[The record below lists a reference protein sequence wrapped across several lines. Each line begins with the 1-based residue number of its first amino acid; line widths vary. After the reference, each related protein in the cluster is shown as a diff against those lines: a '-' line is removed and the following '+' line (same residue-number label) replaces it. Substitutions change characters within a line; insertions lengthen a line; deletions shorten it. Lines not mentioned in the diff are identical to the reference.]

1 MTAVI
6 NSVVC
11 QKSRM
16 TYSRSPTPV
25 ARFKVQKQTSESNRI
40 QRCKSPEAGD
50 LAQIGIILYNI
61 TVEVIVYYNILIY
74 L

>member
-1 MTAVI
+1 MIAVI

-11 QKSRM
+11 QKWRM
-16 TYSRSPTPV
+16 TSSRSPTPV
-25 ARFKVQKQTSESNRI
+25 ARFKVQKQASESNRI

-50 LAQIGIILYNI
+50 LAQIGIIPYNI
-61 TVEVIVYYNILIY
+61 MVGFILCTIH